1 MSENPEAGQKKGWFQ
16 RLTSGLQ
23 KSSRQFTDNVVST
36 FVRKPLDTEALDE
49 LEDLLIQADLGVDAS
64 ARIVEAFSEERFGS
78 GASDSEIRETLARAI
93 SKELAPHAGRF
104 DPMSGPKPY
113 VVMLVGV
120 NGSGKTTTLGKIAS
134 ELKGRGAKVLIAAA
148 DTFRA
153 AAIEQLT
160 VWADRA
166 GVPILVKPHGSDA
179 ASLAFEAVTR
189 ARAEALDVVLIDTAG
204 RLQNKAGLM
213 EELAK
218 MVRVLKKI
226 DPAYPHETLL
236 VLDATVGKNA
246 SSQVEVFTKIAG
258 VTGLVMTKLDGTAR
272 GGVLV
277 PLAEASSAPVKLI
290 GVGEQIEDLQPFD
303 PDAFARSLVGL
314 GRKEL
319 AA

>member
-1 MSENPEAGQKKGWFQ
+1 M
-16 RLTSGLQ
+16 
-23 KSSRQFTDNVVST
+23 
-36 FVRKPLDTEALDE
+36 
-49 LEDLLIQADLGVDAS
+49 
-64 ARIVEAFSEERFGS
+64 
-78 GASDSEIRETLARAI
+78 
-93 SKELAPHAGRF
+93 
-104 DPMSGPKPY
+104 
-113 VVMLVGV
+113 
-120 NGSGKTTTLGKIAS
+120 
-134 ELKGRGAKVLIAAA
+134 
-148 DTFRA
+148 
-153 AAIEQLT
+153 
-160 VWADRA
+160 
-166 GVPILVKPHGSDA
+166 
-179 ASLAFEAVTR
+179 
-189 ARAEALDVVLIDTAG
+189 VLIDTAG

-290 GVGEQIEDLQPFD
+290 GVGEGIEDLQAFD
-303 PDAFARSLVGL
+303 PEAFARSLVGL
-314 GRKEL
+314 DRREV